1 MAKNDNEKEIDID
14 EELKKISRKTDIN
27 IQKSE
32 YAFKNRLKRLD
43 EEIDKSIN
51 DQIKDFDKM
60 KELTSDYLRTD
71 YSSSTIEQYREKLK
85 RI

>member
-1 MAKNDNEKEIDID
+1 MTEKDKEKEIDID